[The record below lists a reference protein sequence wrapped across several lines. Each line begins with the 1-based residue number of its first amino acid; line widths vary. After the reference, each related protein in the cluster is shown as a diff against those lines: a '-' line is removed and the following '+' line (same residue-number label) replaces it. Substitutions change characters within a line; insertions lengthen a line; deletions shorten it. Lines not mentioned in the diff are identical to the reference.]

1 MSNELDELRADI
13 RSLTEDLARL
23 LSKRLDIAR
32 RIGMVKRMH
41 GLGIVD
47 TKAEDELRNHIL
59 SMCDALSLDR
69 IFVNRIL
76 NLLFAESTRVQE
88 AMYEEMGRGREGERM
103 GGDGATTATT
113 TTVATNTTTTV
124 VGRDSPRIR
133 PVDVFSKARMLE
145 RMGREIIHMEIGEPR
160 LTIPSKVRQSL
171 IDALDKGRYHY
182 TESKGI
188 EELRSAI
195 ADMLNARYSAS
206 LSKDDVIIT
215 PGGRF
220 AVYLAM
226 LASLK
231 PGDEVIVVEPA
242 WPAYIDIAEFIG
254 VKVRRLS
261 TRLEDGWSID
271 VEKLKGIINQN
282 ARMLILNY
290 PNNPTGKMIE
300 KDTLDAIVD
309 VASSK
314 GMMILSDEVYADLA
328 FKEFTS
334 ILSYNDDKVIMVS
347 SFSKGPSMTGFRIGY
362 AATTSRQIIDGM
374 SRLQSMMLTCVAEPI
389 QYSALAALSSMDDVK
404 KNAEIIKSRL
414 DLICRRLMD
423 MPLSFYKPDGAMY
436 VFAKVDL
443 NCDMK
448 RFVDALLERGVA
460 VAPGSGFGS
469 CYDRFIR
476 ISAGVDERLLSIGL
490 DIIKDVL
497 EKVSGVEEQGKA
509 TM

>member
-13 RSLTEDLARL
+13 RSLTEDLVRL
-23 LSKRLDIAR
+23 LSRRLEVAR
-32 RIGMVKRMH
+32 RIGMVKMKN

-47 TKAEDELRNHIL
+47 AKAEDELRSHIL
-59 SMCDALSLDR
+59 GMCDSLSLDKG
-69 IFVNRIL
+69 FVNRIL
-76 NLLFAESTRVQE
+76 NLLFAESARVQE
-88 AMYEEMGRGREGERM
+88 AMYEEIRGGKGKDEERRVVVEGE
-103 GGDGATTATT
+103 GGDRALA
-113 TTVATNTTTTV
+113 AD
-124 VGRDSPRIR
+124 RDTSRIR

-160 LTIPSKVRQSL
+160 LGIPSKVRESL
-171 IDALDKGRYHY
+171 VDALDKGRYHY

-206 LSKDDVIIT
+206 LSKDDVMVT

-226 LASLK
+226 LTSLK
-231 PGDEVIVVEPA
+231 PGDEMLVVEPA
-242 WPAYIDIAEFIG
+242 WPAYIDMAEFMG
-254 VKVRRLS
+254 VKIRRLS

-271 VEKLKGIINQN
+271 VEKLKSSINSNSRMII
-282 ARMLILNY
+282 INY
-290 PNNPTGKMIE
+290 PNNPTGKIID

-309 VASSK
+309 IARSK
-314 GMMILSDEVYADLA
+314 GITILSDEVYADLA
-328 FKEFTS
+328 FKEFSS
-334 ILSYNDDKVIMVS
+334 ILSYKDDNIIMIS

-362 AATTSRQIIDGM
+362 AATTSRQVIDGM

-404 KNAEIIKSRL
+404 SNAAMIKSRL

-423 MPLSFYKPDGAMY
+423 MPLSFYSPDGAMY
-436 VFAKVDL
+436 VFARVDAK
-443 NCDMK
+443 CDMK
-448 RFVDALLERGVA
+448 RFIDALLERDVA
-460 VAPGSGFGS
+460 VAPGNGFGS

-476 ISAGVDERLLSIGL
+476 ISAGVDERLLSKGL
-490 DIIKDVL
+490 DTIKDVL
-497 EKVSGVEEQGKA
+497 ENMGGTQEQGKA
-509 TM
+509 TTL

>member
-13 RSLTEDLARL
+13 RSLTEDLVRL
-23 LSKRLDIAR
+23 LSKRLEVAK
-32 RIGMVKRMH
+32 RIGMVKMRH

-47 TKAEDELRNHIL
+47 EKAEDELRSHIL

-69 IFVNRIL
+69 IFVNRML

-88 AMYEEMGRGREGERM
+88 AMYEEMGRVEEKEERSKSGG
-103 GGDGATTATT
+103 GGDESS
-113 TTVATNTTTTV
+113 
-124 VGRDSPRIR
+124 VGRTRMR
-133 PVDVFSKARMLE
+133 PVDVFSKARVLE

-182 TESKGI
+182 TESKGL

-195 ADMLNARYSAS
+195 ADILNTRYSAS

-231 PGDEVIVVEPA
+231 PGDEVLVVEPA

-271 VEKLKGIINQN
+271 IGKLKSIMNQN
-282 ARMLILNY
+282 TRMLILNY
-290 PNNPTGKMIE
+290 PNNPTGKIIE

-309 VASSK
+309 VARSK

-328 FKEFTS
+328 FKDFNS
-334 ILSYNDDKVIMVS
+334 ILQYNYDKSIMVS

-362 AATTSRQIIDGM
+362 AATTSKQIIDGM

-389 QYSALAALSSMDDVK
+389 QYSALAALSSMDHVRS
-404 KNAEIIKSRL
+404 NATIIKSRL

-423 MPLSFYKPDGAMY
+423 MQLSFYRPDGAMY
-436 VFAKVDL
+436 VFAKVDI
-443 NCDMK
+443 NSDMK
-448 RFVDALLERGVA
+448 RFVDALLEKGVA

-476 ISAGVDERLLSIGL
+476 ISAGVDERVLSKGL
-490 DIIKDVL
+490 DIIGDVL
-497 EKVSGVEEQGKA
+497 NMMGRDRENE
-509 TM
+509 